1 MLRGPCHEVGR
12 EAVSG
17 SPDLAFPN
25 PEEPFGSGD
34 RPPGVRFYSGR
45 LSFFLPYTQLQMVE
59 LAEGSLKLVYAN
71 MDVEIHGRALH
82 ALYVGL
88 AEARVAWVVAQG
100 DRLGLG
106 SELATHIRRIDRLP
120 R

>member
-1 MLRGPCHEVGR
+1 MLRGSTHEEGR
-12 EAVSG
+12 EPASVPS
-17 SPDLAFPN
+17 DAAFPN
-25 PEEPFGSGD
+25 SEEPFGCGD
-34 RPPGVRFYSGR
+34 RPSGVRFYSGR
-45 LSFFLPYTQLQMVE
+45 LGFFLPYTQLQMVE
-59 LAEGSLKLVYAN
+59 LAEGSLKLTYAN
-71 MDVEIHGRALH
+71 VDVEIQGRALH

-106 SELATHIRRIDRLP
+106 SELATHIRRIERLP